1 MSQPILLVFDAPGA
15 TAAQYDAI
23 IRDLEAAGESA
34 PRGRTFHAA
43 AATADG
49 WQVIDVWESQADF
62 DRFAKTLGPLIQ
74 THMADSRV
82 APKFYP
88 VHRRIAGVAAT
99 GVKPYI
105 LAVKMTG
112 PVAEYDT
119 TVARLQAEAG
129 GVPFPGRSY
138 HVCGLTPD
146 GCYIVGVFESS
157 DDYERFANK
166 VLRRVIAQCMTTP
179 PAMTLSAIHN
189 RILG

>member
-138 HVCGLTPD
+138 TSADSRPMAVTSWVCSNSQTTTSGSRTKCC
-146 GCYIVGVFESS
+146 GESS
-157 DDYERFANK
+157 
-166 VLRRVIAQCMTTP
+166 P
-179 PAMTLSAIHN
+179 SA
-189 RILG
+189 